1 MDEWTMHKRA
11 MTASQQ
17 GRGINYVTTT
27 TVTAQL
33 SQLLVIIV
41 SHFFALATTMPKR
54 HSVMFAT
61 STLIVRHIS
70 TDGAIEVGFMQN
82 FAPNKRGEIA
92 EQRLLYL
99 HRDSDGAGRDGYPY
113 ERCWMVLYRLV
124 VQIAVQHYGLNAGVA
139 KLLVMATVAV
149 LNRTVFDGPPTWAS
163 NS

>member
-1 MDEWTMHKRA
+1 MVNYHVNDALRSVVSGTSEFRA
-11 MTASQQ
+11 LQAMASE
-17 GRGINYVTTT
+17 RGCSAIPFD
-27 TVTAQL
+27 
-33 SQLLVIIV
+33 
-41 SHFFALATTMPKR
+41 SHAANP
-54 HSVMFAT
+54 
-61 STLIVRHIS
+61 
-70 TDGAIEVGFMQN
+70 GAIEVGFMQN

-124 VQIAVQHYGLNAGVA
+124 VQIAVQHYGLDAGVA